1 MKNILIVAK
10 KDGKEILDTAR
21 DVMSYLETRGLKTS
35 CDVATARDM
44 DIPGIDPGRAK
55 CDLMLVLGG
64 DGTLLWA
71 ESKISGRKIP
81 ILGVNFGTMGFL
93 TEISPDKWKEA
104 IDRVLEGRYTIEK
117 RSKIDVSINGKN
129 VGKALNEVVV
139 KTAVPVEMLS
149 LEVKLDEQEVET
161 VMADGVIVATPTGST
176 AYSMSVGGPIVDTRV
191 HAFII
196 TTISPFK
203 LGSRPIVVPDTS
215 QIMIKLAGK
224 QSGVVVIDGEY
235 RMEVSAENEI
245 KYSLSSDQTYLV
257 KLEKDFY
264 DKIQRRLRR

>member
-21 DVMSYLETRGLKTS
+21 EVMSYLETRGLKTS

-55 CDLMLVLGG
+55 CDLLLVLGG

-93 TEISPDKWKEA
+93 TEISPDNWKEA

-139 KTAVPVEMLS
+139 KTRGPHS
-149 LEVKLDEQEVET
+149 RY
-161 VMADGVIVATPTGST
+161 TGSCF
-176 AYSMSVGGPIVDTRV
+176 
-191 HAFII
+191 HNNHNI
-196 TTISPFK
+196 TVQARFK
-203 LGSRPIVVPDTS
+203 THCRAR
-215 QIMIKLAGK
+215 QIA
-224 QSGVVVIDGEY
+224 D
-235 RMEVSAENEI
+235 N
-245 KYSLSSDQTYLV
+245 
-257 KLEKDFY
+257 
-264 DKIQRRLRR
+264 DKARRKTERGCSN